1 MSTMYFPVALLIL
14 SLSAALGQSGCYDEF
29 TGLDKIKNGRKL
41 YQDDGKGT
49 FTMGRVERPKAGP
62 TRNGTLVPVTSP
74 SASHPFGRFA
84 VYDGDSYVIP
94 YTTPAEKRG
103 KRTVPGLPLIMYYWQ
118 GTSSS
123 TYEKGAS
130 AIQTVF
136 ASDAVCCSPK
146 HVRVESGLE
155 PSHFLR
161 IFDGTFV
168 TLLGGKANEKVVQ
181 DNDGVMLFQVK
192 SQCNSV
198 DDREVLVRTR
208 QVEPENRTTLNSA
221 DVFMLWNPNKVFI
234 WKGRNSDAKELE
246 TAKKV
251 ARNVFKKTP
260 VIINEGQETGE
271 FNNSF

>member
-1 MSTMYFPVALLIL
+1 MIKAVMLLV
-14 SLSAALGQSGCYDEF
+14 LGLGFAKAQSGCYDEF
-29 TGLDKIKNGRKL
+29 TGLDKTKNGKKL

-49 FTMGRVERPKAGP
+49 FTIGRVERPKAGP
-62 TRNGTLVPVTSP
+62 TRNGTLVPV
-74 SASHPFGRFA
+74 SARDHPFGKYA

-103 KRTVPGLPLIMYYWQ
+103 KRTIPGLPLIMYYWQ
-118 GTSSS
+118 GTRSS

-136 ASDAVCCSPK
+136 ASNSVCCSPK

-161 IFDGTFV
+161 IFDGTFI
-168 TLLGGKANEKVVQ
+168 TLLGGKDHEKVTQ

-192 SQCNSV
+192 SQCNDV
-198 DDREVLVRTR
+198 DDREALVRTR
-208 QVEPENRTTLNSA
+208 QVEPEQRSTLKSE
-221 DVFMLWNPNKVFI
+221 DVFILWNTAKVFI
-234 WKGRNSDAKELE
+234 WKGRNSDAKELA

-251 ARNVFKKTP
+251 ANNVFKKTP
-260 VIINEGQETGE
+260 IIINEGQETTE
-271 FNNSF
+271 FNNAF